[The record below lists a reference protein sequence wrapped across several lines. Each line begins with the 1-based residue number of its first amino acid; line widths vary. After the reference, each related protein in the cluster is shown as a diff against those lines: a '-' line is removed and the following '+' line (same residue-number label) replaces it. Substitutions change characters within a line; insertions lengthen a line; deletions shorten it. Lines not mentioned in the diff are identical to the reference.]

1 MLDPQ
6 TSTSWGV
13 IVPLS
18 ALMALQALPDQMAA
32 LQAENTQ
39 LRREV
44 EALRCIQSQSLQLVA
59 DLQRS
64 LKSR

>member
-1 MLDPQ
+1 MPELP
-6 TSTSWGV
+6 TSPSWGV

-18 ALMALQALPDQMAA
+18 ALMALQALPDQMAS
-32 LQAENTQ
+32 LKAENSQ
-39 LRREV
+39 LRREI

-64 LKSR
+64 LKGR